1 MSQVRRLLH
10 CNEQSSVCEGGHVDE
25 EKVQQAAAAGAY
37 DAWSAAAAAAA
48 AVDDDAAA
56 DVILENRVVD
66 HELICSKLCHACND

>member
-1 MSQVRRLLH
+1 MSQVRRRLH

-37 DAWSAAAAAAA
+37 DAWPAAAAAAA
-48 AVDDDAAA
+48 AVDDDAA